1 MKIWCI
7 SDTHMNHNSLVI
19 PNGIDIVIHSG
30 DSTNFKNPILNKI
43 EFDAF
48 SDWFIKLNIK
58 NKILIAGNHDAWA
71 LKKYNTSKLKDNG
84 IIYLEN
90 EYTEIN
96 NIKFYGSPITPV
108 FGEWYFTVKRENL
121 DKYWKHIEHVDILI
135 THGPPKTILDLSYN
149 IDNELEFCGDKSL
162 YNHIFNTIKP
172 KYHVFGHI
180 HNNEKIINQGIRII
194 NDITFMNV
202 STVTDNQFNKGVSS
216 NGLIIE
222 I

>member
-1 MKIWCI
+1 M
-7 SDTHMNHNSLVI
+7 
-19 PNGIDIVIHSG
+19 
-30 DSTNFKNPILNKI
+30 
-43 EFDAF
+43 
-48 SDWFIKLNIK
+48 NIK
-58 NKILIAGNHDAWA
+58 DAWA

-149 IDNELEFCGDKSL
+149 RDNILEFCGDKSL